1 MREHLGR
8 RLMPFFKFIVAGLLV
23 GYLWNQGKLDFAA
36 LSVLLSAPWGLLG
49 MMFLCMLGYSLTAY
63 RWILLLRAVRIR
75 LPCAWGQMVTYIGI
89 FSNLFLP
96 GGNMAGDAV
105 RLAYVARCAPG
116 HRPEALISLFM
127 DRVVGLYAMLVICM
141 ASILINLDA
150 VLRVPVLQGMAL
162 AVFAI
167 VLGAP
172 PLGLLFLRLA
182 RGNAWL
188 QRMISAP
195 DPGRLARILIRL
207 NEIIRLY
214 GHSIGILIL
223 VFFLSLLAQGL
234 LLFVL
239 ILVGM
244 TLGLGGVGPADQA
257 FATVWAWIA
266 NFIPLTPGGIGVG
279 EAAFDHICRMLE
291 SVPSGV
297 AYGTIFLVFRMIG
310 ILAGLP
316 GLPAY
321 LFFRNDIDAII
332 AESEGRSPR

>member
-1 MREHLGR
+1 MHERLGR
-8 RLMPFFKFIVAGLLV
+8 RVMPILKIVVAGLLV
-23 GYLWNQGKLDFAA
+23 GYLWNQGKLDFSA
-36 LSVLLSAPWGLLG
+36 LSVLFASPWRLLG
-49 MMFLCMLGYSLTAY
+49 MVLLCMLGYSLTGY
-63 RWILLLRAVRIR
+63 RWILLLRALRIH

-96 GGNMAGDAV
+96 GGNMAGDAL
-105 RLAYVARCAPG
+105 RLAYAVRCAPT

-127 DRVVGLYAMLVICM
+127 DRIVGLYAMLVICV
-141 ASILINLDA
+141 AAILINLDA
-150 VLRVPVLQGMAL
+150 VMRVPVLQGVAL

-172 PLGLLFLRLA
+172 PLGLLLLRFV

-188 QRMISAP
+188 QRVVSAP
-195 DPGRLARILIRL
+195 EPGRLARILIRL

-214 GHSIGILIL
+214 GHSAGMLML
-223 VFFLSLLAQGL
+223 AFLLSLLAQGL

-244 TLGLGGVGPADQA
+244 TLNLGSVGPADHA

-291 SVPSGV
+291 SVPSGA
-297 AYGTIFLVFRMIG
+297 AYGTIFLVFRMLG

-332 AESEGRSPR
+332 RESAGRSPR